1 MDTPC
6 GHEGSEGS
14 KGKVDGAPPR
24 GFLRFLSL
32 KLLLHN
38 LPRFQGNFNKPP
50 QKVHFF
56 KVLLPML
63 LYNRH
68 RFPMN
73 PSWLKAHY
81 YDQ

>member
-1 MDTPC
+1 M
-6 GHEGSEGS
+6 E
-14 KGKVDGAPPR
+14 KVLKIDGTFAPR
-24 GFLRFLSL
+24 VLSL
-32 KLLLHN
+32 KLLLNN
-38 LPRFQGNFNKPP
+38 LTHFQGNFNKPP

-56 KVLLPML
+56 KVILPML

>member
-32 KLLLHN
+32 TGLLG
-38 LPRFQGNFNKPP
+38 PRVVAGACGAILDKTA
-50 QKVHFF
+50 V
-56 KVLLPML
+56 VG
-63 LYNRH
+63 
-68 RFPMN
+68 
-73 PSWLKAHY
+73 
-81 YDQ
+81 